1 VTAIIPAEPP
11 KQPSVVAPFS
21 QNKIHK
27 WGLVPKPLASTPPQN
42 KGNPTNQSIIDQSV
56 GILKKL
62 KKLYIVC
69 LSD

>member
-42 KGNPTNQSIIDQSV
+42 KGNPTDQSV